1 MRKWVKKIQNQLTNL
16 NQEKDLNFKLK
27 GGCELK
33 FWDN

>member
-27 GGCELK
+27 GLK
-33 FWDN
+33 KF

>member
-16 NQEKDLNFKLK
+16 NQEKDFKFKLK
-27 GGCELK
+27 GGSDLK